1 MAESASSQG
10 SVSTARLILL
20 PALISMAVTTLRL
33 VGELQHWSSRW
44 FSTDTG
50 GIVPDG
56 VSWVIGISW
65 MAPLFGI
72 YFALRLAPEHGP
84 ANPAKAVGWSLAGV
98 FVLLSF
104 RYFLLPKINTGF
116 PRILIF
122 IWLAMAGPALLQAI
136 GWPALFKT
144 LLTYALAAR
153 VPVVMVMFFAL
164 RGEWGTH
171 YDYVGMPAE
180 FQMPFWPRFFWL
192 AFFPQLIFWVGF
204 TILTGALTGTLAYA
218 VFGKR
223 LARRLTAQSA
233 VILREGV

>member
-218 VFGKR
+218 IFGKR
-223 LARRLTAQSA
+223 LSRRLTAQSA
-233 VILREGV
+233 VILGEGV